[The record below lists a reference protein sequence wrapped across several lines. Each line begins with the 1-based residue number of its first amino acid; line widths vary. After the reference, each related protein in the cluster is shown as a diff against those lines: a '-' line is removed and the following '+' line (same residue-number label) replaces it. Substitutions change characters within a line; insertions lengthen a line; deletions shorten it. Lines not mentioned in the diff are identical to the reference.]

1 MRPWRSVI
9 QVTRIHKGIDMNESS
24 LLEPRTKALALA
36 LVPRLNSINLKLSVA
51 VKIKV
56 AQHLVYG
63 NQGFHQIL
71 LSTPKR
77 QAVDRIQRISG
88 WVSKCV

>member
-1 MRPWRSVI
+1 MTLSQRPFKE
-9 QVTRIHKGIDMNESS
+9 Q
-24 LLEPRTKALALA
+24 EPELKKLKLHH
-36 LVPRLNSINLKLSVA
+36 LNSINMKLSV
-51 VKIKV
+51 VEKIKV

-77 QAVDRIQRISG
+77 QAVDRIERIS
-88 WVSKCV
+88 